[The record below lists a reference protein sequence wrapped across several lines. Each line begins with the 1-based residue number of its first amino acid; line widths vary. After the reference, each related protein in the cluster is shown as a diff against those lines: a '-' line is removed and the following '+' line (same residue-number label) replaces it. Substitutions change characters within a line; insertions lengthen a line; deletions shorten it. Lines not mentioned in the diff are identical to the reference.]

1 MFLTLLAFG
10 RSPISQFLNTVFD
23 ICLQVFLVCEHVW
36 WVYIAIATRTWV
48 VIASLQTFPVYFLLV
63 LFSVSPAT
71 LEPHAKLC
79 IEQLQHTHTGIITLL
94 GTGNKLTSTVWVG
107 DLWLLLLVWSSYFS
121 FYFLLSVK
129 LVITVALCMVHSDT
143 DISFYENKKQ
153 LIQTLELNLDHL
165 PFSKMWC

>member
-1 MFLTLLAFG
+1 
-10 RSPISQFLNTVFD
+10 
-23 ICLQVFLVCEHVW
+23 
-36 WVYIAIATRTWV
+36 
-48 VIASLQTFPVYFLLV
+48 
-63 LFSVSPAT
+63 VSPAT

-107 DLWLLLLVWSSYFS
+107 SYFS

-165 PFSKMWC
+165 PFSKM